1 MNFPATPLAMLI
13 AASIVVHALGLAV
26 SFLNRKA
33 GWGAYGAGFALA
45 ATAVG
50 LRWWQAGHVPLQVMF
65 EIFLV
70 LGALMFPMSLACRGA
85 WGIRSQRPDMLLA
98 VVVLVP
104 AAFVFPHEAR
114 HLPPALQSG
123 FFIPHVAAYLLAYV
137 LMAKAAVQAATVL
150 TSRDPIRREAASAA
164 AYRLALAGI
173 VPMTLGL
180 VLGAWW
186 GKLAWGRFWN
196 WDPKEMWSLAT
207 WLIFLG
213 YFHLRALHPLRLLR
227 VQAIMLLLGI
237 GAILFTLVGV
247 SLLMEGLHSYAT

>member
-1 MNFPATPLAMLI
+1 MSLPSTPLGMLI
-13 AASIVVHALGLAV
+13 AASVAVHALGLVA

-33 GWGAYGAGFALA
+33 GWGAYAAAFGLA
-45 ATAVG
+45 VVAVG
-50 LRWWQAGHVPLQVMF
+50 WRWWQAGHVPLQVMF

-70 LGALMFPMSLACRGA
+70 LGALMFPLSLGCRWA
-85 WGIRSQRPDMLLA
+85 WGIRSERSDMLMAA
-98 VVVLVP
+98 VLLVP

-114 HLPPALQSG
+114 RLPPALQSVL
-123 FFIPHVAAYLLAYV
+123 FIPHVAAYLVAYV
-137 LMAKAAVQAATVL
+137 LMAKAAVQAERVL
-150 TSRDPIRREAASAA
+150 IARDFDRRAEASRA
-164 AYRLALAGI
+164 AYRLTLAGI

-213 YFHLRALHPLRLLR
+213 YFHLRGLYPRRLLR
-227 VQAIMLLLGI
+227 TQAVLLLVGV
-237 GAILFTLVGV
+237 GAIVFTLVGV